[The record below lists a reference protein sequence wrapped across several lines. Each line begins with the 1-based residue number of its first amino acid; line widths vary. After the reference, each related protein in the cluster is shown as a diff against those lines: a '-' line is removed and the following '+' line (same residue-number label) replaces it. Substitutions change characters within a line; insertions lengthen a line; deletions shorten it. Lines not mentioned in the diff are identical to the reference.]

1 MAYTGSVT
9 PREKWLALFKGG
21 GSGEPVCDYWATPEV
36 TRRLLG
42 ELGCST
48 ERELYEKLGIAKG
61 VFLAPRHPRARE
73 DTWHTASLYSIW
85 GIPTREVPYLGG
97 AGCYEE
103 AVDPPLACAT
113 SVREIERYPWPEAS
127 EWETAEFRRECEA
140 WRDYAIIGANY
151 EPFYL
156 YCRLRG
162 MEQALEDLLTNPSM
176 VDAAMERIFE
186 IHAGIVRKAME
197 AAGDLITF
205 ICVAEDL
212 GTQYGLLMSLS
223 CFRRSIKPWLKRMI
237 DLAHSLGALVFHHND
252 GAIRPL
258 LPELVE
264 MGIDL
269 LNPVQWRCPG
279 MDRKKLVEEFG
290 AHLVFHGAVDN
301 QITLPFGAPEDVQR
315 EVRENLEIF
324 SRARGYIVAPC
335 HNIQANTPTG
345 NILALYEAVA
355 EWRGA

>member
-1 MAYTGSVT
+1 MTYNVGVT
-9 PREKWLALFKGG
+9 PREKWLALFR
-21 GSGEPVCDYWATPEV
+21 GSGFAEPVCDYWATPEV
-36 TRRLLG
+36 TRRLLRA
-42 ELGCST
+42 LDCST
-48 ERELYEKLGIAKG
+48 ERELYQKLGIDKG

-73 DTWHTASLYSIW
+73 DTWHTASLFSVW
-85 GIPTREVPYLGG
+85 GIPTRRVPYLDG
-97 AGCYEE
+97 AGYYEE
-103 AVDPPLACAT
+103 AVDPPLASAT
-113 SVREIERYPWPEAS
+113 GVREVERYPWPEAC
-127 EWETAEFRRECEA
+127 EWETEEFRRECLA
-140 WRDYAIIGANY
+140 WRDYPIIGANY

-162 MEQALEDLLTNPSM
+162 MQQALEDLLANPSM

-197 AAGDLITF
+197 AAGDLICF

-212 GTQYGLLMSLS
+212 GTQQGPLMSLA
-223 CFRRSIKPWLKRMI
+223 CFRRFIKPWLKKMI
-237 DLAHSLGALVFHHND
+237 DLAHWLGTWVFHHND

-264 MGIDL
+264 MGIDV

-279 MDRKKLVEEFG
+279 MDRRQLVGEFG
-290 AHLVFHGAVDN
+290 SELVFHGAVDN
-301 QITLPFGAPEDVQR
+301 QFTLPFGRPEDVKR
-315 EVRENLEIF
+315 EVWENLEIF

-335 HNIQANTPTG
+335 HNIQANTPTA

-355 EWRGA
+355 EWRGV